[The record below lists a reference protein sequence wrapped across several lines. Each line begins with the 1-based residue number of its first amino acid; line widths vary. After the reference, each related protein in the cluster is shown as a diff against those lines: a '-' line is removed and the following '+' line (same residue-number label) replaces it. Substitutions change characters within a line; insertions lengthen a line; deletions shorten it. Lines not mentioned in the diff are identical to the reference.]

1 MPSPDLN
8 LLRVFDV
15 LLEERS
21 VTRAGARLGLTQSAV
36 SHSLARLRHML
47 NDELF
52 VRGPMGMHPTP
63 RALEVG
69 ARLHGPMAQLQAV
82 LGPAAFDPA
91 TTERR
96 FTIAAGAYAAA
107 VLAPPLIG
115 RLAALAPHAAL
126 VVNSYGPDLLDQ
138 LDTRTSDFAIAGVI
152 SAPPRFA
159 HATLI
164 AEELVWALGPGS
176 PMAGRSAV
184 TLADI
189 ASIPHVVV
197 AAKAAGE
204 EMARRGLVTR
214 ASWDDAGALDAAL
227 ASRGL
232 TRRVAAT
239 VPDTPT
245 ALAVASRSGLATLA
259 PRRFAGAWGAA
270 GFLKL
275 FDLPYDAPPVDIR
288 LMYLRDRLREPA
300 IGWMLRLIEE
310 VAQSL

>member
-21 VTRAGARLGLTQSAV
+21 VTRTGARLGLTQSAV
-36 SHSLARLRHML
+36 SHALARLRHML

-52 VRGPMGMHPTP
+52 VRGPTGMQPTP

-69 ARLHGPMAQLQAV
+69 TRLHAPMAQLQAA
-82 LGPAAFDPA
+82 LAPAAFDPA

-96 FTIAAGAYAAA
+96 FTIATGAYAAA
-107 VLAPPLIG
+107 VLAPALIG
-115 RLAALAPHAAL
+115 RLATLAPHAAL
-126 VVNSYGPDLLDQ
+126 VVNAYAPDLLEQ
-138 LDTRTSDFAIAGVI
+138 LDTRASDFVIAGVI

-159 HATLI
+159 HETLI
-164 AEELVWALGPGS
+164 AEELVWAVGPQS
-176 PMAGRSAV
+176 PVAGRDAI

-189 ASIPHVVV
+189 AAVPHVVV
-197 AAKAAGE
+197 AARAAGE
-204 EMARRGLVTR
+204 DMARRGLMTR

-227 ASRGL
+227 SSQGL
-232 TRRVAAT
+232 SRRVAAT

-245 ALAVASRSGLATLA
+245 ALAVASRSQLATLA
-259 PRRFAGAWGAA
+259 PRRFAGAWAAA
-270 GFLKL
+270 GVLKL
-275 FDLPYDAPPVDIR
+275 FDLPYPAPDVDVR

-310 VAQSL
+310 VAVSL